1 MLGTARPVPTG
12 RSVPDRFEEFAV
24 ILSISGVVLL
34 GIIAFLFFRKDG
46 LKISHALVCA
56 LFGFYLAGTAIAPS
70 IKAGGASIASILG
83 GLKF

>member
-1 MLGTARPVPTG
+1 M
-12 RSVPDRFEEFAV
+12 